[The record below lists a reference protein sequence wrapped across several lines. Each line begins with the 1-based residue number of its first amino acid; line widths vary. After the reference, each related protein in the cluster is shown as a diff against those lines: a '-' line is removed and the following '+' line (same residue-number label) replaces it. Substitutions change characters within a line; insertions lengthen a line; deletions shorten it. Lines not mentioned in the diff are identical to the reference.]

1 MNQATEDVAEGIIEE
16 DYALFYE
23 IWQEFDPSGTMYMS
37 YGYLSEML
45 DVLEPP
51 FQVLLFDIRQMYFK
65 AHILSKMIYAKKD
78 KPPKEQKGYQ
88 YQTAFTLYLSVCD

>member
-1 MNQATEDVAEGIIEE
+1 MYSLYRYQMFFKRCINQATEDVAEGIIEE

-65 AHILSKMIYAKKD
+65 AHILSKIIYAKMNR
-78 KPPKEQKGYQ
+78 
-88 YQTAFTLYLSVCD
+88 